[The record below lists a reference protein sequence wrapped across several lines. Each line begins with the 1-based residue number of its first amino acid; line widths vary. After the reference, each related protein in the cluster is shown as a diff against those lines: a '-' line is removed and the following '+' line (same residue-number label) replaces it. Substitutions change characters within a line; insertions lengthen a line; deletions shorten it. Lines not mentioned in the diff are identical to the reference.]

1 MRSRVDATLIAAT
14 GSPSLLRTAKLA
26 GGAVVDVFAAAAELA
41 LLAADRGAWGE
52 AGGHARQAQALVE
65 ETRLV
70 RVWGGIH
77 FRNTLEVSDVMG
89 REVAAYLVANSIR
102 PIR

>member
-1 MRSRVDATLIAAT
+1 VTDTVDPKVTRQFDNI
-14 GSPSLLRTAKLA
+14 K
-26 GGAVVDVFAAAAELA
+26 AV
-41 LLAADRGAWGE
+41 
-52 AGGHARQAQALVE
+52 VE

-102 PIR
+102 PVR

>member
-1 MRSRVDATLIAAT
+1 MHPEYPSQAAIFGGVSDGVYEAVFGPGVGTPIVVTDTVDPKVTRQFDNIAA
-14 GSPSLLRTAKLA
+14 
-26 GGAVVDVFAAAAELA
+26 V
-41 LLAADRGAWGE
+41 
-52 AGGHARQAQALVE
+52 VE
-65 ETRLV
+65 ETRIV

-102 PIR
+102 PVR